1 MRPHRYR
8 ALPVRPNASPKHS
21 LLDRSPHWVLSHR
34 ATQTLLT
41 AFLFHAWPLYPKRV
55 WDCCGAQ
62 LQHGGLAMPAR
73 STGFQHIGKQLLSL
87 ELFVEMR
94 RCGVGFDRATLI
106 SVISA
111 CSTLEQCRQLH
122 TLCIKACFVS
132 EAEIATALVKAY
144 SCLGGDLHE
153 CYDVFVAVNKHD
165 IVSWTG
171 IMTSCSEEEP
181 AEAVFMFCQLRRE
194 GFEPDRHTFSIVVKA
209 CAGFAT
215 EKHSMALHS
224 LVLKSG
230 YGTDTVLCNA
240 LIHAYARCGN
250 IKLAICIFNE
260 MKLRDQVSWNSI
272 IKAYAAHGKGKEALG
287 VFQHMDFPPDSA
299 TFVGILTACSHCGY
313 VNEGRRIFKEMS
325 EVYGIAPQRDHFA
338 CMVDI
343 LGRAGKLL
351 EAKELIDQM
360 PIEADHVVWSA
371 LLGACRKH
379 GENTIGEK
387 AAQKLVEL
395 VPGRSV
401 GYVMMS
407 NIYCATKSFGNAA
420 LLRKEMKEYGVK
432 KEPGLSWIEVGNHLH
447 EFTAGG
453 HSHLQR
459 EEIFVELKKLVVKLK
474 QMGYVANT
482 RVVLHEIDE
491 ELREEQLLHHS
502 EKMALVFG
510 LMNTSN
516 WTSLKIMKNIRI
528 CDDCHSFIKL
538 TSQYAEREIVVRDS
552 NRFHHFTDGACSC
565 GDYW

>member
-1 MRPHRYR
+1 MFDLG
-8 ALPVRPNASPKHS
+8 AVQADAHS
-21 LLDRSPHWVLSHR
+21 LYQGLFCFRGRDCNCSCKGL
-34 ATQTLLT
+34 
-41 AFLFHAWPLYPKRV
+41 FLPW
-55 WDCCGAQ
+55 
-62 LQHGGLAMPAR
+62 
-73 STGFQHIGKQLLSL
+73 
-87 ELFVEMR
+87 
-94 RCGVGFDRATLI
+94 
-106 SVISA
+106 
-111 CSTLEQCRQLH
+111 
-122 TLCIKACFVS
+122 
-132 EAEIATALVKAY
+132 
-144 SCLGGDLHE
+144 GDLHE

-360 PIEADHVVWSA
+360 PIEADHVVWRRYWGMQEAWGEYYWGKGCSKVGGI
-371 LLGACRKH
+371 GAREICWLCNDVKH
-379 GENTIGEK
+379 
-387 AAQKLVEL
+387 
-395 VPGRSV
+395 
-401 GYVMMS
+401 
-407 NIYCATKSFGNAA
+407 
-420 LLRKEMKEYGVK
+420 LLRY
-432 KEPGLSWIEVGNHLH
+432 
-447 EFTAGG
+447 
-453 HSHLQR
+453 
-459 EEIFVELKKLVVKLK
+459 KKL
-474 QMGYVANT
+474 
-482 RVVLHEIDE
+482 
-491 ELREEQLLHHS
+491 
-502 EKMALVFG
+502 
-510 LMNTSN
+510 
-516 WTSLKIMKNIRI
+516 W
-528 CDDCHSFIKL
+528 
-538 TSQYAEREIVVRDS
+538 
-552 NRFHHFTDGACSC
+552 
-565 GDYW
+565 